1 MKNSFEPW
9 GSRSCQM
16 LSSLHNKRFRAVS
29 EQRKTEERDSRLWPR
44 EKWNEPFFARSLT
57 LETARQHFC
66 PQYCRYC
73 FKQFV
78 LLDLYIYLFIFF
90 WEGGWERVGKGQV
103 RVICLVISVFLKLK
117 CLPSFHWLRGREN
130 NKKKWCSLIL
140 APDIISRNIS
150 VKIASSK
157 VYLKY
162 AWLEVTFAWLFQ
174 PRKTKYFWLSFGQR
188 CNQRWRP
195 LWWKAHLN

>member
-1 MKNSFEPW
+1 MK
-9 GSRSCQM
+9 
-16 LSSLHNKRFRAVS
+16 RAIFCAVF
-29 EQRKTEERDSRLWPR
+29 DSRNST
-44 EKWNEPFFARSLT
+44 ET
-57 LETARQHFC
+57 LL
-66 PQYCRYC
+66 PSILP
-73 FKQFV
+73 
-78 LLDLYIYLFIFF
+78 LLFQKICSPWFMYIYLFFF
-90 WEGGWERVGKGQV
+90 FLGEGGWERVGKGQV